1 MDLRELLAVSVEAAV
16 LGGKE
21 VNITYYMHIYLCYL
35 LAFSSFAFGFRF
47 EFLNDQSKIPRQSN
61 AKLKKRNCHWFFNFT
76 HFYLKPPVFL
86 HEDISFILCLLY
98 CDIMMIS

>member
-21 VNITYYMHIYLCYL
+21 VNTTYYMHIYLCYL

-47 EFLNDQSKIPRQSN
+47 EFLNDQTEQ
-61 AKLKKRNCHWFFNFT
+61 C
-76 HFYLKPPVFL
+76 
-86 HEDISFILCLLY
+86 
-98 CDIMMIS
+98 